1 LAAQVVIVGAGAAG
15 LMAAGWAARRGLNV
29 TVLEKTNRTARKVRI
44 SGKGRCNV
52 TNARPV
58 QEFIQCYPANGRFLY
73 SALHRFSNQDV
84 IEFFHGLGVELKV
97 ERGQRVFPTSDQADE
112 VGDALENFAR
122 KQGARLL
129 FGRRATEL
137 QVEDGS
143 IRGLE
148 CVGPRGMEEYPADA
162 VLIAT
167 GGMSYPGTGSTGD
180 GYALAKQVGHSIVEP
195 RPSLVPMRVV
205 EDWPR
210 QLTGLTLRNVTLTCT
225 YGRESVSEFGEMMF
239 AHFGITGP
247 IVLTASDTV
256 ARWFSQGAEVVTAVL
271 DLKPALTPEQLDRR
285 LIRDFEEFS
294 RKQFKNS
301 LDKLLPKSLIPIIIE
316 LSGIP
321 PEKPVNQVGKR
332 ERLQLGDLLKKVPL
346 TVSGTLPISTAI
358 VTAGG
363 VSVREVDPR
372 TMESKLVRGLH
383 FAGEVLDVH
392 GLTGGYNLQAAFST
406 AYAAAS
412 GFLS

>member
-1 LAAQVVIVGAGAAG
+1 
-15 LMAAGWAARRGLNV
+15 
-29 TVLEKTNRTARKVRI
+29 
-44 SGKGRCNV
+44 
-52 TNARPV
+52 
-58 QEFIQCYPANGRFLY
+58 
-73 SALHRFSNQDV
+73 
-84 IEFFHGLGVELKV
+84 
-97 ERGQRVFPTSDQADE
+97 
-112 VGDALENFAR
+112 
-122 KQGARLL
+122 
-129 FGRRATEL
+129 
-137 QVEDGS
+137 
-143 IRGLE
+143 
-148 CVGPRGMEEYPADA
+148 
-162 VLIAT
+162 
-167 GGMSYPGTGSTGD
+167 MSYPGTGSTGD

-321 PEKPVNQVGKR
+321 PEKPVEPGGEEGASSAR
-332 ERLQLGDLLKKVPL
+332 GFAEEGPL

-363 VSVREVDPR
+363 VSVRSGP
-372 TMESKLVRGLH
+372 SN
-383 FAGEVLDVH
+383 H
-392 GLTGGYNLQAAFST
+392 GVKTG
-406 AYAAAS
+406 
-412 GFLS
+412 